1 MHDASVK
8 VDKWGLWVEVEA
20 IICKP
25 ILLLQRVLNKAD
37 LCIKYVMMII
47 L

>member
-1 MHDASVK
+1 MMQA
-8 VDKWGLWVEVEA
+8 WRLINEACEWVEA
-20 IICKP
+20 IIICKP

>member
-1 MHDASVK
+1 MHDAGVK
-8 VDKWGLWVEVEA
+8 VDKWGLWVEA
-20 IICKP
+20 IIICKP
-25 ILLLQRVLNKAD
+25 ILLLQRVLNKVE

>member
-8 VDKWGLWVEVEA
+8 VDKWGLWVEA